1 MTYVSCMCVVVII
14 IIVISKLAFQQI
26 VVDHQNRAPTKL
38 VRKFVFYVST
48 KCPTEFLMRSQ
59 IFEYAHQLTLNLNDN
74 FAIAKRNL

>member
-1 MTYVSCMCVVVII
+1 MCVVAVVIAFA
-14 IIVISKLAFQQI
+14 ISKFAFQQI

-38 VRKFVFYVST
+38 VRKIVFYVST
-48 KCPTEFLMRSQ
+48 KCPTEFFMRSQ